1 MPASESLEQIAR
13 VWCQATASPFLL
25 LQAPC
30 FLQARGVHVP
40 LLRAYCTA
48 QSPLPS
54 SMRSPRPG
62 LQQGAVL
69 GTMLG
74 HLLEGSL
81 EYEGTTRR
89 GTNTPVH
96 HPEKRAGYSNLYHR
110 DCDDS

>member
-1 MPASESLEQIAR
+1 MPAGESLEQIAR

-54 SMRSPRPG
+54 STRSPGPG

-69 GTMLG
+69 GKHPVDEVSPRVML
-74 HLLEGSL
+74 
-81 EYEGTTRR
+81 TT
-89 GTNTPVH
+89 VFH
-96 HPEKRAGYSNLYHR
+96 SEDGYF
-110 DCDDS
+110 